1 MKLIQSLC
9 LYLIIGLIT
18 LQLTACGS
26 SEDTAGIDASGS
38 PVATQGTID
47 GFGSVIVNG
56 IRFDSSKALI
66 LVNGQAATEDD
77 LRTGYQVTVTGTLG
91 ENSSGVAE
99 KIEFYPELIG
109 EITQIDEEK
118 NQLLVSGRLVQI
130 NFRTLFGNN
139 IESNDIDG
147 LTIGDRVQISG
158 HQNTEQLLT
167 ATRIDIDS
175 ELTANLIQ
183 LSGEISNL
191 DESMHKFTLANTVIN
206 YAGASLINIYGNRL
220 NNRMRVTVKGTKS
233 TLGEI
238 QAQQIYD
245 LNYDVDSDIQ
255 YLKIEGRIT
264 RFTSTTD
271 FEVNG
276 IRCTANSQT
285 EYEFAPATNL
295 QQDAYVEISGSK
307 NSSGILV
314 ANRIQFDLEDENHV
328 EGQVTSISIN
338 SGFIAT
344 GSLQIGDVRVKTTS
358 STRYEDRSDSYN
370 RRFNLSSIQVGDYL
384 FVTMCN
390 QNGELVASKIER
402 KSPVFTLPDL
412 YPGRKK

>member
-1 MKLIQSLC
+1 MKSIQSLC
-9 LYLIIGLIT
+9 LYLIMGLIT
-18 LQLTACGS
+18 LQLTSCGS
-26 SEDTAGIDASGS
+26 GDDTAGIDASGS
-38 PVATQGTID
+38 PVASQGTID

-77 LRTGYQVTVTGTLG
+77 LRTGYQVTVTGTLD
-91 ENSSGVAE
+91 ENGSGVAE

-130 NFRTLFGNN
+130 NFRTLFGNS
-139 IESNDIDG
+139 IESNNIDG

-167 ATRIDIDS
+167 ATRIDIDTG
-175 ELTANLIQ
+175 LTTNLIQ

-191 DESMHKFTLANTVIN
+191 NESMNQFIFADTVIN
-206 YAGASLINIYGNRL
+206 YAGSSLINIYGNRL
-220 NNRMRVTVKGTKS
+220 INRMRVTVKGTKG
-233 TLGEI
+233 TMGEI

-285 EYEFAPATNL
+285 QYEFAPAINL
-295 QQDAYVEISGSK
+295 QEDASVEISGSK

-328 EGQVTSISIN
+328 EGQVVSISIN
-338 SGFIAT
+338 SGYIVT
-344 GSLQIGDVRVKTTS
+344 GSLQIGDVTVKTTS

-402 KSPVFTLPDL
+402 KSPGFTTPDL
-412 YPGRKK
+412 FPDRKK

>member
-1 MKLIQSLC
+1 MKFIQSLG
-9 LYLIIGLIT
+9 LYLLIGLIT
-18 LQLTACGS
+18 LQLISCGS
-26 SEDTAGIDASGS
+26 SDDTAGIDASGS
-38 PVATQGTID
+38 PVASQGTID

-91 ENSSGVAE
+91 ENGSGVAE

-130 NFRTLFGNN
+130 NFRTLFGNS

-158 HQNTEQLLT
+158 HQNTGQLLT
-167 ATRIDIDS
+167 ATRIDIDID
-175 ELTANLIQ
+175 LTANLIQ

-191 DESMHKFTLANTVIN
+191 NESMHQFTLANTVIN

-220 NNRMRVTVKGTKS
+220 NNRMRVTVKGTKG
-233 TLGEI
+233 TMGEI
-238 QAQQIYD
+238 QAQQIYG

-264 RFTSTTD
+264 RFTSATD

-276 IRCTANSQT
+276 IRCTTNSQT
-285 EYEFAPATNL
+285 QYEFAPATNL
-295 QQDAYVEISGSK
+295 KEDASVEISGSK
-307 NSSGILV
+307 NSSGILI
-314 ANRIQFDLEDENHV
+314 ASRIQFDLEDENNV
-328 EGQVTSISIN
+328 EGQVVSISIN
-338 SGFIAT
+338 SGYIVT
-344 GSLQIGDVRVKTTS
+344 GSLQIGDVTVKTTS
-358 STRYEDRSDSYN
+358 STRYEDRSNSYN

-402 KSPVFTLPDL
+402 KSPSFTAPDL
-412 YPGRKK
+412 FPDRTK

>member
-1 MKLIQSLC
+1 MKFIQSLG
-9 LYLIIGLIT
+9 LYLLIGLTT
-18 LQLTACGS
+18 LQLISCGS
-26 SEDTAGIDASGS
+26 SDDTAGIDASGS
-38 PVATQGTID
+38 PVASQGTID

-91 ENSSGVAE
+91 ENGSGVAE

-118 NQLLVSGRLVQI
+118 SQLLVSGRLVQI
-130 NFRTLFGNN
+130 NFRTLFGNS

-158 HQNTEQLLT
+158 HQNTGQLLT
-167 ATRIDIDS
+167 ATRIDIDI

-191 DESMHKFTLANTVIN
+191 NESMHQFTLANTVID

-220 NNRMRVTVKGTKS
+220 NNRMRVTVKGAKGTM
-233 TLGEI
+233 GEI
-238 QAQQIYD
+238 QAQQIYG

-264 RFTSTTD
+264 RFTSATD

-276 IRCTANSQT
+276 IRCTTNSQT
-285 EYEFAPATNL
+285 QYEFAPATNL
-295 QQDAYVEISGSK
+295 KEDASVEISGSK

-328 EGQVTSISIN
+328 EGQVVSININ
-338 SGFIAT
+338 SGYIAT
-344 GSLQIGDVRVKTTS
+344 GSLQIGDVTIKATS

-370 RRFNLSSIQVGDYL
+370 RRFNLSSIEVGDYL
-384 FVTMCN
+384 FVTICN

-402 KSPVFTLPDL
+402 KGMDFSSPDH